1 MTTRAFQ
8 KIYTKIDNITKA
20 TVTLRAQGVGNDELA
35 TVGGKLAQVVKI
47 MGENVT
53 LQVFAG
59 TEGLATDSEV
69 VFHGEPPKLR
79 VSDNLAGR
87 FFNAYGEPLEG
98 GEIVEGEAREIGG
111 PTVNPFRRIQP
122 SELIATGIAGIDLN
136 NTIVTGQKIPFFADP
151 DQPYNAVMANVALR
165 AKADKIILGGMGLS
179 NDDFL
184 YFKSVFENA
193 GALDRIVS
201 FVNTTENP
209 PVERLLVP
217 DMALTAAEYFAVD
230 KGEKVL
236 VLLTDMTL
244 YADALA
250 IVSNRMDQI
259 PSKDSMPGSLYSDL
273 AKIYEKAVQL
283 PNGGSITIIAV
294 TTLSGGDITK
304 TLPAWLWGE
313 DKASRSWK
321 ILDTNNAADSD
332 MWIAYNL
339 LEAGRLWKND
349 GYTAKGRAMLEL
361 LKKEVRTVDGLG
373 DVILPGRVGFE
384 KNGLVKLNPSY
395 YPLFILKRFALE
407 DAYWKKVYDGSL
419 RMLVRSAPS
428 GYAPE
433 WAQFDK
439 SGRLV
444 PPKGSDY
451 EVGSYN
457 AIRTY
462 LWVGM
467 MSPLDPASPVLKKQ
481 FRPFLEI
488 VRRMNTPPEEVSVT
502 TGDVSGP
509 GPAYFGA
516 CVLELLG
523 NDRTA
528 GLIRTTLAADPVSP
542 DRYYGNVLN
551 LYGLGFDDKRFAF
564 DADGRLVLPR
574 QSGAK

>member
-1 MTTRAFQ
+1 MS
-8 KIYTKIDNITKA
+8 
-20 TVTLRAQGVGNDELA
+20 
-35 TVGGKLAQVVKI
+35 KLKH
-47 MGENVT
+47 
-53 LQVFAG
+53 F
-59 TEGLATDSEV
+59 
-69 VFHGEPPKLR
+69 
-79 VSDNLAGR
+79 
-87 FFNAYGEPLEG
+87 
-98 GEIVEGEAREIGG
+98 
-111 PTVNPFRRIQP
+111 
-122 SELIATGIAGIDLN
+122 
-136 NTIVTGQKIPFFADP
+136 IVTGLCAAIGATAAVSAHAWDLWDAFKTASVDNARVVDRSDERKITTSEGQSYALFFAL
-151 DQPYNAVMANVALR
+151 A
-165 AKADKIILGGMGLS
+165 AD
-179 NDDFL
+179 
-184 YFKSVFENA
+184 
-193 GALDRIVS
+193 DR
-201 FVNTTENP
+201 TT
-209 PVERLLVP
+209 
-217 DMALTAAEYFAVD
+217 F
-230 KGEKVL
+230 
-236 VLLTDMTL
+236 
-244 YADALA
+244 DALL
-250 IVSNRMDQI
+250 SWTEQN
-259 PSKDSMPGSLYSDL
+259 
-273 AKIYEKAVQL
+273 
-283 PNGGSITIIAV
+283 
-294 TTLSGGDITK
+294 LSGGDITK

-516 CVLELLG
+516 VLQASSARRSLPIPSV
-523 NDRTA
+523 RTV
-528 GLIRTTLAADPVSP
+528 TTAT
-542 DRYYGNVLN
+542 
-551 LYGLGFDDKRFAF
+551 F
-564 DADGRLVLPR
+564 
-574 QSGAK
+574 